1 MDLCRT
7 KRLWTSLGKL
17 LSAESVTITVV
28 VETRI
33 PSSFSLWECQDDY
46 LIARKKEILEEL
58 SIIDRELSKAPKGY
72 LIISVIKNLLLLPFL
87 LLLIEVKQNV

>member
-28 VETRI
+28 VEARI
-33 PSSFSLWECQDDY
+33 PSSFSLWECQGKY
-46 LIARKKEILEEL
+46 RKLAESEKGLIFGGRLGKYRYMDMDQVIYDALT
-58 SIIDRELSKAPKGY
+58 DSK
-72 LIISVIKNLLLLPFL
+72 SF
-87 LLLIEVKQNV
+87 